1 MLVPG
6 RGGGGSANR
15 LVGMPENSQLPD
27 PVPSAGWEI
36 LPPANPSAPQFVEIP
51 GVRGKHKA
59 MFWGLLGVVV
69 LIFLVSA
76 VAVAVKGVSS
86 WHDVD
91 IPLIAVSAG
100 LFLPAFF
107 IAMMLIPTV
116 LYIRR
121 KQAVAKAAQ
130 PESVV
135 FLTQNTRELRV
146 ALKTLG
152 YGRKQLGLLPVV
164 TVGPAGIE
172 LRRSTRPSEACTIL
186 PRGNISHI
194 HPCHFIIFNGRR
206 RFPVLTMMVS
216 HTSNGQ
222 LMEIPLPIM
231 GPNGLMFAYPPYANF
246 LLGAVA
252 RYCTI
257 V

>member
-1 MLVPG
+1 MPG
-6 RGGGGSANR
+6 
-15 LVGMPENSQLPD
+15 P
-27 PVPSAGWEI
+27 
-36 LPPANPSAPQFVEIP
+36 PQFVEIP
-51 GVRGKHKA
+51 GVRRKHKA
-59 MFWGLLGVVV
+59 LLWGVPAFVVFMFSFV
-69 LIFLVSA
+69 A

-86 WHDVD
+86 WQDVA

-107 IAMMLIPTV
+107 IAMILIPTV

-130 PESVV
+130 PQSVV
-135 FLTQNTRELRV
+135 FLTQNTRELRA
-146 ALKTLG
+146 ALKALG

-172 LRRSTRPSEACTIL
+172 LRRSARPGSARTTL
-186 PRGNISHI
+186 AGGNISHI
-194 HPCHFIIFNGRR
+194 HPCHFVIFNGRR

-216 HTSNGQ
+216 HTSGGQ

-231 GPNGLMFAYPPYANF
+231 GRNGLLFAYPPYANF

-252 RYCTI
+252 RYCPI